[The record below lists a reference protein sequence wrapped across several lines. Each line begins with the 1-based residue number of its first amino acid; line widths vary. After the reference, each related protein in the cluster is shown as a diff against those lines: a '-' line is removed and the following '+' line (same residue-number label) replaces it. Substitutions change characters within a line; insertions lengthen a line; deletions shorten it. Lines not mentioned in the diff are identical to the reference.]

1 KVTNKTIYTSEN
13 GFGLDKE
20 LDFRDREEQED
31 ASLRDFVISSDGY
44 TFQVDLPNGI
54 YRVKAIAGD
63 EIASNRTTVSV
74 DGQDLGSTN
83 TGSGQYGDVTGYA
96 EVTDGEMIFTISGN
110 DGRLNAI
117 EITEDDSGNNPITG
131 VQMTDNGS
139 SVTLENSK
147 LSLNIDKSSAN
158 ISSIYAKDS
167 QNPRFN
173 ILGSGRG
180 YYLANYGVGDEGYES
195 GIGDAEFEVVS
206 ETEDRIEV
214 VMTVN
219 DPDQLPYYLEV
230 HMALEKDASGF
241 YYYTIYKYPDDMP
254 DDLNIGQL
262 RYAFS
267 LEDTSYEY
275 FVVDDDRGVQKRP
288 THEQM
293 ENSTQLQDTTFLL
306 PDDED
311 PSADPNLEDGI
322 VYSKYQNITNL
333 EGDNNVFMA
342 SN

>member
-1 KVTNKTIYTSEN
+1 
-13 GFGLDKE
+13 
-20 LDFRDREEQED
+20 
-31 ASLRDFVISSDGY
+31 
-44 TFQVDLPNGI
+44 
-54 YRVKAIAGD
+54 
-63 EIASNRTTVSV
+63 
-74 DGQDLGSTN
+74 
-83 TGSGQYGDVTGYA
+83 
-96 EVTDGEMIFTISGN
+96 
-110 DGRLNAI
+110 
-117 EITEDDSGNNPITG
+117 DDSGNNPITG

-333 EGDNNVFMA
+333 ERDNKVVMA
-342 SN
+342 SNGEIGVSLIQASKEYFDGGQTKQELTVHDYYDGEILLWHEHTGHYGTPGIEPEKGREKIYGPFYLYVNES